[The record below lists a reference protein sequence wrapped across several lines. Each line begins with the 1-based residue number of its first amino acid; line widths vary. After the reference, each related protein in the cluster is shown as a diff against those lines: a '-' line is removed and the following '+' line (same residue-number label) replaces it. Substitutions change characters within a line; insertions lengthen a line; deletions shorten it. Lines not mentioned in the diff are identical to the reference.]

1 MTDTAPRTPDEIS
14 GLLGF
19 LEMQRRGMRAAL
31 GGLTDDQARLT
42 PIPSTTL
49 SLGGLLK
56 HLVAVE
62 LSWIRADIL
71 REPEEPR
78 DRDDEFTLQPD
89 ETVQHW
95 LDAWTAQAEHTEQT
109 IRRLGLDH
117 RVPGYPEGSPDWNVR
132 WVLLHLIEETARHAG
147 HADLVREAID
157 GRQEWQLRAEQ
168 D

>member
-1 MTDTAPRTPDEIS
+1 MIETAPPTPDEMS

-19 LEMQRRGMRAAL
+19 LEMQRRGVRAAL
-31 GGLTDDQARLT
+31 RGLTDDQARQT

-49 SLGGLLK
+49 TLGGLLK

-71 REPEEPR
+71 REPEDPR
-78 DRDDEFTLQPD
+78 DREDEFTLQPD
-89 ETVQHW
+89 ETVQQW
-95 LDAWTAQAEHTEQT
+95 LDAWVTEAENTEQT
-109 IRRLGLDH
+109 IRRLGLNH
-117 RVPGYPEGSPDWNVR
+117 PVPGYPEGSPDWNVR

-147 HADLVREAID
+147 HADLLREAID
-157 GRQEWQLRAEQ
+157 GKQEPDLRADQ